1 MTTDSIPA
9 DSDPRRLLSDVRT
22 LAHRV
27 RLDQRVTWVALL
39 VLAVVALV
47 AIPVGWLF
55 LYADCGRAF
64 AEGGSGAC
72 RLRGLSRGFYWLP
85 ALLLAYTAIAL
96 YAVRVTRARGL
107 GARVLP
113 YVLTGVALAV
123 LSAVVWLLAF
133 VYWQSQPLPTAPPTE
148 PLPSWVMLLDRLV
161 APVGTIGVALLVLA
175 WLERHVALLLFT
187 LGYLALVLVP
197 IDTFRIP
204 RFLGHHPDLLLPQ
217 AIGGAALLLGA
228 VGFAVARRWQR

>member
-1 MTTDSIPA
+1 MTSDAVPA
-9 DSDPRRLLSDVRT
+9 AEDPRRLLTEVRN

-39 VLAVVALV
+39 VLAAVTLA
-47 AIPVGWLF
+47 AIPIGWRF
-55 LYADCGRAF
+55 LEADCGRAF
-64 AEGGSGAC
+64 TEGGTGVC
-72 RLRGLSRGFYWLP
+72 RLRGLDRAFYWLP

-123 LSAVVWLLAF
+123 LSAVAWLLVF
-133 VYWQSQPLPTAPPTE
+133 IYWQSHPLPTEPLP
-148 PLPSWVMLLDRLV
+148 PLPSWVMLLDRLI

-175 WLERHVALLLFT
+175 WLERHPALLVFT

-204 RFLGHHPDLLLPQ
+204 RFWGHHPDLLLPQ

-228 VGFAVARRWQR
+228 VGFALARRRQR

>member
-1 MTTDSIPA
+1 MTTDSLPA
-9 DSDPRRLLSDVRT
+9 GGDPRRLLSDVRA

-39 VLAVVALV
+39 VLAAVTLA
-47 AIPVGWLF
+47 AIPVKRLF
-55 LYADCGRAF
+55 LEADCGRAF
-64 AEGGSGAC
+64 ADGGTGAC
-72 RLRGLSRGFYWLP
+72 RLRGLDRAFYWLP

-123 LSAVVWLLAF
+123 LSAVAWLLVF
-133 VYWQSQPLPTAPPTE
+133 IYWQSHPLPTE
-148 PLPSWVMLLDRLV
+148 PLPSWVMLLDRLI

-175 WLERHVALLLFT
+175 WLERHPALLVFT

-204 RFLGHHPDLLLPQ
+204 RFWGHHPDLLLPQ